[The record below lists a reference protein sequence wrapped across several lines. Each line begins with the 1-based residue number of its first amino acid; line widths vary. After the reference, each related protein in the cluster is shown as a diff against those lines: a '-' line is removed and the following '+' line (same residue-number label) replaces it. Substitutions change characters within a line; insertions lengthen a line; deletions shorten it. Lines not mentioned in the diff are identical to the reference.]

1 MELLALILIFLII
14 YILFSGLD
22 WFDYWLLTHKDPED
36 EEIKRMIEDEEDKI
50 FLTCV
55 MMTTFLTISV
65 RL

>member
-36 EEIKRMIEDEEDKI
+36 EEMKRMIEEEEDEN
-50 FLTCV
+50 L
-55 MMTTFLTISV
+55 LD
-65 RL
+65 L